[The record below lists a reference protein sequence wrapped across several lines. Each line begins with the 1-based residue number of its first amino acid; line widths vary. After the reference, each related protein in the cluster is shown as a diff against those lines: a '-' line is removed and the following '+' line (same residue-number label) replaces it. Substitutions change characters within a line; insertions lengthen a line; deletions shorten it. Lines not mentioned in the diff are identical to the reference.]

1 MTDAELMT
9 TDATVPGLEVTSMSR
24 TGWSVTVDGNFMG
37 VVFETEKNGFFGAT
51 KTATSDFLPTR
62 NAAVQ
67 WILDQHKSAELTRQ
81 GALEAFKR

>member
-9 TDATVPGLEVTSMSR
+9 TSPDVPGLEVR
-24 TGWSVTVDGNFMG
+24 AINPRWE
-37 VVFETEKNGFFGAT
+37 VFV
-51 KTATSDFLPTR
+51 SDLYIGSIGTDDKGQFYACCQLASIRDIPTR